1 MDSEMFRII
10 SMLAIP
16 KAILIVII
24 FGAFLLLVYCD
35 NKGEGVMMDENNK
48 KSLSLGKDLIITVVY
63 DNNPYNE
70 ILETAWGFS
79 CVIKGLDKT
88 ILFDTGGDGEIL
100 LDNMEKLGVNPGEI
114 ELVVLSHIHGDHV
127 GGLESLLEENPEVV
141 VYLLRS
147 FPGSFKDDIKNYGTK
162 IVEVENPLEI
172 TKNAYSTGVLGVL
185 IKEQSLILRTEKGLI
200 VITGCAHPGIVKI
213 VSKAKDLLDEDVL
226 FVMGGF
232 HLGGESKRE
241 IEKILSDFKE
251 LGVRYAG
258 PCHCSGSTAR
268 GLFEK
273 EYKKNFIKVGV
284 GRVITIANLKDFK
297 D

>member
-1 MDSEMFRII
+1 MFRII
-10 SMLAIP
+10 SMLAIL

-24 FGAFLLLVYCD
+24 FGVFLLLVYCD
-35 NKGEGVMMDENNK
+35 NKGEGVIMDENNK
-48 KSLSLGKDLIITVVY
+48 KSLSLAKDLIITVVY

-100 LDNMEKLGVNPGEI
+100 LDNMEKLGINPGEI

-127 GGLESLLEENPEVV
+127 GGLNRFLEENPEVV
-141 VYLLRS
+141 VYLPRS

-172 TKNAYSTGVLGVL
+172 TKNVYSTEVLGAL

-200 VITGCAHPGIVKI
+200 VITGCANPGIVKI
-213 VSKAKDLLDEDVL
+213 LRKAKDLLNEDFL
-226 FVMGGF
+226 FVLGGF
-232 HLGGESKRE
+232 HLVGVSSYKMEE
-241 IEKILSDFKE
+241 IVSDFRK
-251 LGVRYAG
+251 LGVRYIG
-258 PCHCSGSTAR
+258 PCHCSGDVAR
-268 GLFEK
+268 ELFEK
-273 EYKKNFIKVGV
+273 EYKQNFINIGV
-284 GRVITIANLKDFK
+284 GKVITIENLKGFSK
-297 D
+297 

>member
-1 MDSEMFRII
+1 MFRII
-10 SMLAIP
+10 SMLAIL

-24 FGAFLLLVYCD
+24 FGVFLLLVYCD
-35 NKGEGVMMDENNK
+35 NKGEGVIMDENNK
-48 KSLSLGKDLIITVVY
+48 KSLSLAKDLTITVIY

-70 ILETAWGFS
+70 ILETAWVFS

-88 ILFDTGGDGEIL
+88 ILFDTGGDGKIL
-100 LDNMEKLGVNPGEI
+100 LDNMEKLGINPGEI

-127 GGLESLLEENPEVV
+127 GGLNSFLEENPEVV
-141 VYLLRS
+141 VYLPRS

-172 TKNAYSTGVLGVL
+172 TKNAYSTGVQGVL

-213 VSKAKDLLDEDVL
+213 LRKAKDLLNEDVL

-232 HLGGESKRE
+232 HLIGVSSYKMEE
-241 IEKILSDFKE
+241 IVTDFRK
-251 LGVRYAG
+251 LGVRYIG
-258 PCHCSGSTAR
+258 PCHCLGDVAR

-273 EYKKNFIKVGV
+273 EYKQNFINIGV
-284 GRVITIANLKDFK
+284 GRILSMTELD
-297 D
+297 

>member
-1 MDSEMFRII
+1 MFRII
-10 SMLAIP
+10 SMLAIL

-24 FGAFLLLVYCD
+24 FGVFLLLVYCD

-48 KSLSLGKDLIITVVY
+48 KSLSLAKDLIITVVY

-100 LDNMEKLGVNPGEI
+100 LDNMEKLRIDPGEI

-127 GGLESLLEENPEVV
+127 GGLESFLEENPEVV
-141 VYLLRS
+141 VYLPRF

-172 TKNAYSTGVLGVL
+172 TKNAYLTGVLGVL

-213 VSKAKDLLDEDVL
+213 LRKTKDLLNEDIL
-226 FVMGGF
+226 LVMGGF
-232 HLGGESKRE
+232 HLVGVSTYNVQEIVSK
-241 IEKILSDFKE
+241 FKE
-251 LGVRYAG
+251 LGVHYIG
-258 PCHCSGSTAR
+258 PCHCSGDGAR

-273 EYKKNFIKVGV
+273 EYKQNFINIGV
-284 GRVITIANLKDFK
+284 GKVITIENLKGFSK
-297 D
+297 